1 MPRSIA
7 THIFDAKK
15 QAPSVK
21 SAASNSGD
29 STKKSGELDHLRLR
43 EGESGGHIV
52 EHQFSS
58 SYTPGGDYV
67 PAKETESH
75 VFGAGDGVKLV
86 AHMIKHG
93 NIKGVSPMAESERD
107 EAEEEKL
114 SPGIHKRVAKAEA
127 KEDTLKG

>member
-1 MPRSIA
+1 MARSISS
-7 THIFDAKK
+7 HLFDSKRKAV
-15 QAPSVK
+15 PVT
-21 SAASNSGD
+21 ASTPGD
-29 STKKSGELDHLRLR
+29 STKKSGELDHLRLK

-67 PAKETESH
+67 PAKETEPH
-75 VFGAGDGVKLV
+75 VFGDGDGVKLV
-86 AHMIKHG
+86 AHLIKHG

>member
-29 STKKSGELDHLRLR
+29 STKKSGQLDHLRLK

-52 EHQFSS
+52 EHHFAS
-58 SYTPGGDYV
+58 GGDLGY
-67 PAKETESH
+67 KEPESH

-114 SPGIHKRVAKAEA
+114 SPGIHKRVAAAEA
-127 KEDTLKG
+127 KEDKLKA